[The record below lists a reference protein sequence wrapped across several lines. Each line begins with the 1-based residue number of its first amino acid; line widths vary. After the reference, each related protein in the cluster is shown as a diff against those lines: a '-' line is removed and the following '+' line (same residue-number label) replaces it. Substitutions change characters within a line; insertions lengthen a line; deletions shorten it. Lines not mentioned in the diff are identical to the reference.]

1 MKLEFDIPD
10 GFSGVEEIRKAMAWK
25 FQALLKKH
33 KPRRGKP
40 GRPPHTPEERAVRAR
55 GRLMLDYYEKLRSV
69 LGEKV
74 FAMSKHAKEEEILS
88 LAIKHADAFVI
99 DSFYRE
105 QPWTRRG

>member
-1 MKLEFDIPD
+1 
-10 GFSGVEEIRKAMAWK
+10 
-25 FQALLKKH
+25 
-33 KPRRGKP
+33 
-40 GRPPHTPEERAVRAR
+40 
-55 GRLMLDYYEKLRSV
+55 MLDYYEKLRSV